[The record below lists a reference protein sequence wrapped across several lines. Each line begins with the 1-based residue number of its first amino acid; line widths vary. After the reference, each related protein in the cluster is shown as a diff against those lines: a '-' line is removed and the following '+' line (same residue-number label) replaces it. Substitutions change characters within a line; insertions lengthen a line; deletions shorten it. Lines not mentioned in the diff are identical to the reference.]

1 MNLRPALWL
10 CIAVAIHS
18 PALRAEEP
26 APKPSGK
33 ATSVDRKAFEE
44 AKRKLAQKQRAR
56 KAEAIAAERERLQK
70 ADAQLRSENERLQAS
85 TTRQDVARPQQPTP
99 RRTHARPSHAYVEYY
114 IRIAP
119 DLTAGPTVSE

>member
-10 CIAVAIHS
+10 CVTVAILS
-18 PALRAEEP
+18 PVLRADEP
-26 APKPSGK
+26 SAKPSGK

-56 KAEAIAAERERLQK
+56 KAEAEAAEREQLRK

-85 TTRQDVARPQQPTP
+85 PARQDVARPQLPIT
-99 RRTHARPSHAYVEYY
+99 RGAYAHPSGVNIEYY

-119 DLTAGPTVSE
+119 DLTRRPSRRE